1 MHFERVFHVIQFL
14 ESQNGAEKGVM
25 TDLFKFC
32 YSKSSLL
39 SRIQWLYLNRPVL
52 LSLGWLDSNRVHWQR
67 HSHPLHS
74 FSGAKKPR
82 KRHNWPP
89 KKSFKGLEG
98 SPEPRL
104 SKNDSRNNS
113 ISHSFQPNLYNV
125 SILGANQ
132 FGPILKKAR
141 FSKIA
146 RFSKNYFTS
155 IPSD

>member
-98 SPEPRL
+98 SPKPRL

-113 ISHSFQPNLYNV
+113 ISHSFKPNLYNV
-125 SILGANQ
+125 NIWK
-132 FGPILKKAR
+132 LKLTLVLKTR
-141 FSKIA
+141 
-146 RFSKNYFTS
+146 N
-155 IPSD
+155 